1 MQPELQ
7 VLESTNTSDADV
19 STFDDINRFR
29 GEDFWR
35 GKAQIK
41 NYKVAGTPQKH
52 SLSD

>member
-29 GEDFWR
+29 GKTSGEEKHR
-35 GKAQIK
+35 LKTIK
-41 NYKVAGTPQKH
+41 
-52 SLSD
+52 